1 MGCLHRG
8 LVCWGVEVVGEG
20 EVGVEVLVVEVV
32 GEVVVDDKV
41 VVVVTV

>member
-1 MGCLHRG
+1 M
-8 LVCWGVEVVGEG
+8 EVVGEG

-41 VVVVTV
+41 VVVVAV